1 MNPSRET
8 NFSGAYRDREMF
20 IFSVQLTTSRIG
32 NLTRLI
38 YTLLCVMAIHTYTH
52 TYIYTYTPSDVR
64 FFANPASG
72 LLDRKISE

>member
-38 YTLLCVMAIHTYTH
+38 YTLLCVMTIHTYTH
-52 TYIYTYTPSDVR
+52 TYIYTHTPSDVR